1 CARLLF
7 SLVLVEIDRDCPVVS
22 TGGKTEECVTGGVF
36 MGIRLENIYGYYF
49 RQDLIFA
56 LVKVSLI
63 FGGTVQMCRLSMD
76 GIFDDIIKFGSDSG
90 VKCVVLMKF
99 TEDLYLSSL

>member
-36 MGIRLENIYGYYF
+36 MGIRLEVTI
-49 RQDLIFA
+49 Q
-56 LVKVSLI
+56 
-63 FGGTVQMCRLSMD
+63 
-76 GIFDDIIKFGSDSG
+76 
-90 VKCVVLMKF
+90 
-99 TEDLYLSSL
+99 